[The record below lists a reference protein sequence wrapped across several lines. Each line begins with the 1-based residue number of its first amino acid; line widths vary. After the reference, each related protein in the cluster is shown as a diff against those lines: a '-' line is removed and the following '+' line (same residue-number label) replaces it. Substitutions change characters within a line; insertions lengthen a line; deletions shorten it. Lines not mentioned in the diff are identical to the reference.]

1 MTQPFNPL
9 VTPSYAGAVTALLT
23 GLRDYL
29 RQALPQKD
37 VKTIDFYGGEFD
49 EAEIPKTEY
58 ACPAVFITCLGFGK
72 NESLRQGGRYAK
84 TARVAVFVAT
94 KHGTREGRFVECV
107 DLVERISTLVTMW
120 QPQCPPPVHA
130 AANAAIGQTAPQ
142 SCVLPAE
149 AQSFVAENL
158 YNRKLDNQKHA
169 LWLLSWSQGFE
180 AVHGPDASLLP
191 DLMAIHADSTVLSTV
206 PEPAAP
212 VLNPLQLD
220 SCLTINEPQP

>member
-1 MTQPFNPL
+1 MTQPFNPI
-9 VTPSYAGAVTALLT
+9 VNPSYAGAVTALLT

-29 RQALPQKD
+29 RKELPQKD
-37 VKTIDFYGGEFD
+37 VKTVDFYGGEFD

-58 ACPAVFITCLGFGK
+58 ACPAVFITCLGFGR
-72 NESLRQGGRYAK
+72 NESARQGGKYAK

-130 AANAAIGQTAPQ
+130 AANAALGQTAPQ
-142 SCVLPAE
+142 SCVLQADGT
-149 AQSFVAENL
+149 SFVAENL
-158 YNRKLDNQKHA
+158 YNRKLDSQKHA

-180 AVHGPDASLLP
+180 PVHGVDASTLP
-191 DLMAIHADSTVLSTV
+191 DLVSVHVDDTILSTV
-206 PEPAAP
+206 PDPAPP

-220 SCLTINEPQP
+220 SCLDINSPQP

>member
-1 MTQPFNPL
+1 MTQPFNPI
-9 VTPSYAGAVTALLT
+9 VNQAYAGAVTALLT

-37 VKTIDFYGGEFD
+37 VKTVDFYGGEFD

-58 ACPAVFITCLGFGK
+58 ACPAVFITCLGFGR
-72 NESLRQGGRYAK
+72 NESPRQGGKYAK

-120 QPQCPPPVHA
+120 QPQ
-130 AANAAIGQTAPQ
+130 TAPQ
-142 SCVLPAE
+142 SCVLQADGT
-149 AQSFVAENL
+149 SFVAENL
-158 YNRKLDNQKHA
+158 YNRKLDAQKHA

-180 AVHGPDASLLP
+180 PVHGVDASTLP
-191 DLMAIHADSTVLSTV
+191 DLVSVHVDDTVLSTV
-206 PEPAAP
+206 PDPAPP

-220 SCLTINEPQP
+220 SCLDINYPQP